1 LNELGQLGI
10 LLILAG
16 FAVIFAGMLL
26 TVIRGGGKGGGVIL
40 IGPFPIVFGS
50 DAKTVKGL
58 LWIVIILMV
67 VLIVL
72 NLAFAYPGWRSL

>member
-1 LNELGQLGI
+1 MNELGQLGI

>member
-1 LNELGQLGI
+1 MNELGQLGI

-58 LWIVIILMV
+58 LWIVII
-67 VLIVL
+67 
-72 NLAFAYPGWRSL
+72 